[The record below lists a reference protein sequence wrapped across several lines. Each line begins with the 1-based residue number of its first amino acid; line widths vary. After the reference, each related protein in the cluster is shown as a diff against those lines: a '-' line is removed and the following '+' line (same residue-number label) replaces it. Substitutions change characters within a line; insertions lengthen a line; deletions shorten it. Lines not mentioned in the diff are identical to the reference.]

1 MRIKKERKKK
11 EQKHKARLAQI
22 EDPDE
27 RDKIEQAFQEELT
40 KEQRELDEWAQDQQ
54 NKLKIAG
61 GEHKIPRQYLTIE

>member
-40 KEQRELDEWAQDQQ
+40 KEQRELDEWA
-54 NKLKIAG
+54 
-61 GEHKIPRQYLTIE
+61 